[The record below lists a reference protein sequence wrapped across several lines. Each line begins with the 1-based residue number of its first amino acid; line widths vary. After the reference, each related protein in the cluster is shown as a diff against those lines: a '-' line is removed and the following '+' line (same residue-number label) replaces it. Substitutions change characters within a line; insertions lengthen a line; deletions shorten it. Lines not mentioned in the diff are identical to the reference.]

1 MAPPMR
7 WGKPAQVPQSEQPE
21 QGTPVQLD
29 HENSLEGAPE
39 EDEAAASERINSNHE
54 AGTSSRSPSPGS
66 PGKLSRFASCATGL
80 DGNSLKKLHL
90 QLMREK
96 STLVSEAALRL
107 LGGKMLYWLLLVPVQ
122 ATNRA
127 AHVQAHVPGGHAQR
141 IGVSACYTARDH

>member
-1 MAPPMR
+1 MR
-7 WGKPAQVPQSEQPE
+7 WGKPAQVSQSEQPE

-80 DGNSLKKLHL
+80 DGYSLKKLHL

-107 LGGKMLYWLLLVPVQ
+107 LGGKMLCLLYWLLLVPAQ
-122 ATNRA
+122 ENQPRS

-141 IGVSACYTARDH
+141 IGVSACYTARYH